1 MTGHM
6 LGDLSESSQKAAP
19 LPEVNN
25 SQPLNDL
32 LPNQTGDQSLL
43 YFTINNSDVQNKKVE
58 TKLGDF
64 PEAVQIATPLPKED
78 VSQPLNNLSSNQ
90 TQSQPCLSFS
100 INEYRKAIY
109 FLLAFFLIIC

>member
-43 YFTINNSDVQNKKVE
+43 YFTINN
-58 TKLGDF
+58 KL
-64 PEAVQIATPLPKED
+64 
-78 VSQPLNNLSSNQ
+78 LS
-90 TQSQPCLSFS
+90 
-100 INEYRKAIY
+100 IY
-109 FLLAFFLIIC
+109 FLLILFYVYDII